1 MVKGIEP
8 REALNRLRMFQEEYQ
23 IAKRKYD
30 SYFAG
35 ESLFGLA
42 HQNYPALVETQKQIE
57 LFDKLYSLYQKV
69 NDAISKWREIPWQE
83 ITNEVLKMTETIEA
97 FSRDCTKLPGQ
108 LKQE

>member
-35 ESLFGLA
+35 ETLFGLA
-42 HQNYPALVETQKQIE
+42 H
-57 LFDKLYSLYQKV
+57 
-69 NDAISKWREIPWQE
+69 
-83 ITNEVLKMTETIEA
+83 
-97 FSRDCTKLPGQ
+97 
-108 LKQE
+108 

>member
-35 ESLFGLA
+35 ETLFGLA

-69 NDAISKWREIPWQE
+69 NDAISKWREIPW
-83 ITNEVLKMTETIEA
+83 
-97 FSRDCTKLPGQ
+97 
-108 LKQE
+108 